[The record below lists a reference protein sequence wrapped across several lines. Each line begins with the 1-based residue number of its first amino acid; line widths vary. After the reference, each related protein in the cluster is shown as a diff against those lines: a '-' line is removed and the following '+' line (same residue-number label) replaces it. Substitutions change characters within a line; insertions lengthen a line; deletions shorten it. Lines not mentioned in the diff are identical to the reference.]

1 MALDRVLLIRLRRI
15 GDIVLTTPAVAALK
29 KALPRASLTYV
40 VEEPYRRLVEGH
52 PDIDEVL
59 ALPADV
65 SASGLLRAARAIRRT
80 KYDAVLDF
88 HGGPRAW
95 WLTAL
100 SGAGLKIGYRVKYKS
115 FAYHTRI
122 PRRPP
127 EGWIHSAANHVNL
140 VRALGLDVP
149 DIPALSLPDPRPE
162 ETARVEAFLEKA
174 AVEEARFVALHIG
187 AGNAFRDWGED
198 NFAALILRLARTER
212 VRIILTGGS
221 EDRRR
226 AAALMARTPSNVFS
240 AAGLFNLIELRELIR
255 RSTLFIGPDSGPMH
269 IAATTPTPS
278 VVLFGP
284 TLPEVFGPWKPAVAP
299 IVLERRLDCRP
310 CRQRECLPGDFRCL
324 RSIEAREVY
333 DACVR
338 HGCF

>member
-1 MALDRVLLIRLRRI
+1 MAGGRILLIRLRRI

-29 KALPRASLTYV
+29 KARPRAKLTYV
-40 VEEPYRRLVEGH
+40 VEASYRRLVEGH

-59 ALPADV
+59 ILPPDAAPAD
-65 SASGLLRAARAIRRT
+65 LLRTARKIRRMRF
-80 KYDAVLDF
+80 DAVLDF

-100 SGAGLKIGYRVKYKS
+100 SGAGLKVGYSVKYKS
-115 FAYHTRI
+115 FAYHKRI

-127 EGWIHSAANHVNL
+127 RGWIHSAANHVNL

-149 DIPALSLPDPRPE
+149 EIPALSLPEPRPE
-162 ETARVEAFLEKA
+162 ETARVESFLRSIA
-174 AVEEARFVALHIG
+174 AEGKRVVVLHIG

-198 NFAALILRLARTER
+198 NLTALILRLARTDR
-212 VRIILTGGS
+212 VRIVLTGGP

-226 AAALMARTPSNVFS
+226 AASLLARTPSNVY
-240 AAGLFNLIELRELIR
+240 AEGVDYNLLELRELVR
-255 RSTLFIGPDSGPMH
+255 RSALFIGPDSGPMH

-278 VVLFGP
+278 VALFGP
-284 TLPEVFGPWKPAVAP
+284 TLPEVFGPWKPAAAP
-299 IVLERRLDCRP
+299 VILERSLDCRP
-310 CRQRECLPGDFRCL
+310 CRQRTCVHGDIRCL
-324 RSIEAREVY
+324 KSIEPREVY

-338 HGCF
+338 KGCF